1 MHKNSIPSS
10 QRTHRVSVLKAN
22 QLLLLMP
29 CS

>member
-10 QRTHRVSVLKAN
+10 QRTYRVSVVKTN
-22 QLLLLMP
+22 QIVLLMP